1 LGHYIG
7 NAGSGAVAATLGL
20 SYALVRECA
29 MAVWE
34 RVYPDEAGQLVPRWK
49 VNKTTKN
56 LKFSHKWVI
65 GLLRRVQAARGE
77 GANLSSLIVTSG
89 QCCYTDVLANM
100 SLIGVKWRCDLFD
113 PLMCVTRRLC

>member
-1 LGHYIG
+1 LDVSSG

-89 QCCYTDVLANM
+89 QCCYTDARKYVSYRCEVARRLRLVL
-100 SLIGVKWRCDLFD
+100 F
-113 PLMCVTRRLC
+113 MCVTRRL

>member
-1 LGHYIG
+1 
-7 NAGSGAVAATLGL
+7 
-20 SYALVRECA
+20 

-89 QCCYTDVLANM
+89 QCCYTDVSQICLL
-100 SLIGVKWRCDLFD
+100 SL
-113 PLMCVTRRLC
+113 